1 MRKTFKPMKRYYLL
15 GAVSI
20 MAAHLATSTLKGEET
35 NTVEIIRQLQQRI
48 ENLEQKI
55 NQLERAKP
63 AAPEPEGKERVL
75 ELEQKVKVLER
86 NRELDVEASE
96 AKAKEA
102 PKLTLG
108 SDGFGLS
115 SADGAFAVQ
124 LKGVLQ
130 VDSRSFFE
138 DHGIKGNDS
147 ILLRRARPILQGTLF
162 RDFDFLFVPDFGG
175 TGNPQIFDAYLN
187 YRYSPALQLQAGKFK
202 SPIGLEQ
209 LQADVDILFNERALP
224 TALVPNR
231 DLGFELHG
239 DLFGGVAS
247 YAAGIFNG
255 VGDARNSSNCDFED
269 NKAFEGRVFFQPF
282 KKSSAPAL
290 QNLGFGVAG
299 SYEIMQ
305 GTNVTGLPGT
315 TGGTLAGFTTDG
327 QQQFFAYNPSSNA
340 VVVADGEHWRLSP
353 QGYYYYGPFGLMGE
367 YVISDQRVSRTVTAP
382 FRSAR
387 LDNRAWQVTAS
398 WVLTGEDAVYKGRVV
413 PRSPFNPSQG
423 DWGAFQLVGRY
434 AELDV
439 DDAAFPLFANPNTS
453 ASSAKAWSVGLNWY
467 LNRNVVFKTSFSHTI
482 FSGGGGSG
490 SSAPAAVT
498 RTDENVLF
506 TRIQL
511 SF

>member
-1 MRKTFKPMKRYYLL
+1 MKRYYLF
-15 GAVSI
+15 GAGCI
-20 MAAHLATSTLKGEET
+20 FMTQLATSTLCAQET
-35 NTVEIIRQLQQRI
+35 NTIEIIKQLQQRI
-48 ENLEQKI
+48 DDLEKKVKQLESASPAATESSGKDRVQDLEQ
-55 NQLERAKP
+55 Q
-63 AAPEPEGKERVL
+63 
-75 ELEQKVKVLER
+75 VKVLQR
-86 NRELDVEASE
+86 NRELDLEASE
-96 AKAKEA
+96 AKAKDTA
-102 PKLTLG
+102 KLTIG
-108 SDGFGLS
+108 ADGFGFS
-115 SADGAFAVQ
+115 SGDGAFALQ

-138 DHGIKGNDS
+138 DSGIKGNDS
-147 ILLRRARPILQGTLF
+147 ILLRRARPVLQGTLF

-239 DLFGGVAS
+239 DLFGGIAS

-255 VGDARNSSNCDFED
+255 VGDARNSSNFDFED
-269 NKAFEGRVFFQPF
+269 DKAFEGRLFVQPF
-282 KKSSAPAL
+282 KKSSAPGL
-290 QNLGFGVAG
+290 ENLGIGVAG
-299 SYEIMQ
+299 SYESMQ
-305 GTNVTGLPGT
+305 GANAAGLPGT
-315 TGGTLAGFTTDG
+315 TGGTLPGFATDG
-327 QQQFFAYNPSSNA
+327 QQQFFAYNPASNA
-340 VVVADGEHWRLSP
+340 VVGADGEHWRLSP

-367 YVISDQRVSRTVTAP
+367 YVISDQRVSRTVTRP
-382 FRSAR
+382 FTSAR
-387 LDNRAWQVTAS
+387 LDNRAWQVTGS

-413 PRSPFNPSQG
+413 PRSPFNPAQG

-439 DDAAFPLFANPNTS
+439 DDAAFPLFANPGTS
-453 ASSAKAWSVGLNWY
+453 ARSAKAWSVGLNWY

-490 SSAPAAVT
+490 SSAPATVT

>member
-1 MRKTFKPMKRYYLL
+1 M
-15 GAVSI
+15 V
-20 MAAHLATSTLKGEET
+20 AAQLATSNLRGEET
-35 NTVEIIRQLQQRI
+35 NTVELIKQLQQRI

-55 NQLERAKP
+55 KQLEGAKP
-63 AAPEPEGKERVL
+63 AAPEQEGKERVQ

-86 NRELDVEASE
+86 NRELDMDVSE

-108 SDGFGLS
+108 ADGFGLS

-138 DHGIKGNDS
+138 DSGIKGNDG
-147 ILLRRARPILQGTLF
+147 ILLRRARPVLQGTLF

-175 TGNPQIFDAYLN
+175 TGSPQIFDAYLN
-187 YRYSPALQLQAGKFK
+187 YRYNPALQLQAGKFK

-224 TALVPNR
+224 TDLVPNR

-255 VGDARNSSNCDFED
+255 VGDARNSSNFDFED

-282 KKSSAPAL
+282 KKSSTPVL

-299 SYEIMQ
+299 SYESMQ
-305 GTNVTGLPGT
+305 GTNVTGLPGV

-327 QQQFFAYNPSSNA
+327 QQQFFAYNPASNA

-367 YVISDQRVSRTVTAP
+367 YVISDQRVSRTVTRP
-382 FRSAR
+382 FTSAR

-413 PRSPFNPSQG
+413 PRCPFNPAQG
-423 DWGAFQLVGRY
+423 NRGAFQLVSRY
-434 AELDV
+434 EELDV
-439 DDAAFPLFANPNTS
+439 DDAAFPLFADPNTS
-453 ASSAKAWSVGLNWY
+453 AHSAKAWSVGLNWY
-467 LNRNVVFKTSFSHTI
+467 LNRNLVFKTSFSKSI

>member
-1 MRKTFKPMKRYYLL
+1 MKKYCLL

-20 MAAHLATSTLKGEET
+20 LAAQLATSNLWAEET
-35 NTVEIIRQLQQRI
+35 NTVEMIRQLQQRI
-48 ENLEQKI
+48 EDLEQKLK
-55 NQLERAKP
+55 QLERAKL
-63 AAPEPEGKERVL
+63 AAPEQEGKERVQ

-96 AKAKEA
+96 AKAKDA

-108 SDGFGLS
+108 PDGFGLS

-130 VDSRSFFE
+130 VDSRTFFQ
-138 DHGIKGNDS
+138 DSGIKGNDG

-175 TGNPQIFDAYLN
+175 TGNPQIFDAYIN
-187 YRYSPALQLQAGKFK
+187 YRYNRAFQLQAGKFK

-224 TALVPNR
+224 TSLVPNR

-367 YVISDQRVSRTVTAP
+367 YVISDQRVSRAVGPSRISRRLENTGWEVTG
-382 FRSAR
+382 
-387 LDNRAWQVTAS
+387 S
-398 WVLTGEDAVYKGRVV
+398 WVLTGEDAAYKGGVV
-413 PRSPFNPSQG
+413 PRHPFDPLG
-423 DWGAFQLVGRY
+423 GGWGALQLVARY
-434 AELDV
+434 AELNV
-439 DDAAFPLFANPNTS
+439 DSDAFPLFSNP
-453 ASSAKAWSVGLNWY
+453 ASSA
-467 LNRNVVFKTSFSHTI
+467 R
-482 FSGGGGSG
+482 
-490 SSAPAAVT
+490 SAA
-498 RTDENVLF
+498 
-506 TRIQL
+506 
-511 SF
+511 SW